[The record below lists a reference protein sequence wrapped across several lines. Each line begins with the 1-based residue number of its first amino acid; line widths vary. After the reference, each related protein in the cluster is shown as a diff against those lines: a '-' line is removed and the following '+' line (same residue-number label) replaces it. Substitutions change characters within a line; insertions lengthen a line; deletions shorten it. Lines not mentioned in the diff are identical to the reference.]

1 MHFASF
7 SNHPRQRSSSG
18 IGHPQPAATSNKS
31 VDDAFFGET
40 EWVIQTRA
48 PVLGAVASR
57 GLRSI
62 GSSVAGLFRR
72 KRQQPP
78 VQHDGSIRDDD
89 DDIAIMDERIRKD
102 FCEIEDSF
110 GSLAWEQC
118 VDSSLAGQMPRRL
131 HRSKRCQTRQSSYER
146 YHELFSITNC
156 ERYT

>member
-1 MHFASF
+1 MGDTNEGAGSW
-7 SNHPRQRSSSG
+7 RS
-18 IGHPQPAATSNKS
+18 T
-31 VDDAFFGET
+31 V
-40 EWVIQTRA
+40 TRTA
-48 PVLGAVASR
+48 
-57 GLRSI
+57 I
-62 GSSVAGLFRR
+62 GSSDAGLFRR

-131 HRSKRCQTRQSSYER
+131 QSIQMMSDSTIQ
-146 YHELFSITNC
+146 L
-156 ERYT
+156 